1 MHPSRRIHPDVEQWL
16 RQQGLRVIDV
26 GEPYVDGDKGH
37 SRLING
43 SLPPRHL
50 WADFDLAE
58 WELMALPDTCRPT
71 HRLAVRRH
79 GYPLVTQPVDAM
91 LKGLVDAE
99 TAYTTAVERDDLYSA
114 GKALD
119 VYHVILNQL
128 RHAIEASEE
137 RVRRATEEAA
147 CVKQD

>member
-50 WADFDLAE
+50 WADS
-58 WELMALPDTCRPT
+58 DTCRPT